1 VVTNRKKLRL
11 AKKIIDALEPREL
24 PYIEPDSEIP
34 GFGIKVMP
42 SGVKTFVLG
51 YRPMPGGRGTPKR
64 QLKLGTYGPMSPEQ
78 ARQAALTAFA
88 EIRLGHDPQGEKS
101 RQRKSLSVVEFIDAF
116 LENHVSKLTRATGI
130 SYSLTL
136 GKFRSVHGGLKAEA
150 LTRAQVAAVH
160 RSLHQTPYLANRL
173 LSAVSSLYVWGAANG
188 YVPFGHANPAAKI
201 LRFPEAGRERFLT
214 GEELGRLGDALRM
227 AETKYPYP
235 VAAIRVL
242 LMTGARVSEILH
254 ARWDWLDIERGFL
267 NLPVSKTGRK
277 SIFLP
282 APALAILAGLP
293 RLEGNPFIFPGHI
306 PGQPRGK
313 LWKPWTEVRQAAG
326 LDGLRLHDLRHSHAS
341 VGAGTGLSLPII
353 GRLLGHATP
362 AMTARYAHL
371 AADPVRQASE
381 AVGAKIA
388 TALDDGCNLIS
399 PISLRKRK

>member
-11 AKKIIDALEPREL
+11 TKRIIDALEPREQ

-34 GFGIKVMP
+34 GFGTKVMP

-88 EIRLGHDPQGEKS
+88 EIRLGRDPQAEKS
-101 RQRKSLSVVEFIDAF
+101 RQRKSLSVAEFIDAF
-116 LENHVSKLTRATGI
+116 LENHVAKLKPATRI
-130 SYSLTL
+130 SYGLTL
-136 GKFRSVHGGLKAEA
+136 GKVRDVYGGLKAEA
-150 LTRAQVAAVH
+150 LKRAQVEALH
-160 RSLHQTPYLANRL
+160 HSLDQTPYLANRL
-173 LSAVSSLYVWGAANG
+173 MSAVSSLYIWGGGNG
-188 YVPFGHANPAAKI
+188 HLPGGHPNPSRGI
-201 LRFPEAGRERFLT
+201 LRYQEQGRERFLS
-214 GEELGRLGDALRM
+214 GEEIGRLGDALRM

-242 LMTGARVSEILH
+242 LMTGARVNEILH
-254 ARWDWLDIERGFL
+254 AQWDWLDIERGLL
-267 NLPVSKTGRK
+267 NLPTSKTGRK

-282 APALAILAGLP
+282 GPALAIIAGLP
-293 RLEGNPFIFPGHI
+293 RLHGSPFIFPGHV

-313 LWKPWTEVRQAAG
+313 LWKPWTEIRHAAG

-341 VGAGTGLSLPII
+341 VGVSAGLSLPII

-362 AMTARYAHL
+362 AMTARYSHLSAH
-371 AADPVRQASE
+371 PVRAASE
-381 AVGAKIA
+381 TIGAEITA
-388 TALDDGCNLIS
+388 ALDGRKPAQ
-399 PISLRKRK
+399 PIPLRGRK